1 MLRASPVQPPRA
13 PTFVKLHPELWRR
26 TGPAPDR
33 PGVWYRDPTGNTA
46 VGRLTRRRRRRR

>member
-1 MLRASPVQPPRA
+1 MLRASPVLPPRA
-13 PTFVKLHPELWRR
+13 PTFVKLSPLWRR
-26 TGPAPDR
+26 TGPTPDR